1 MDAVMPHRVDLRLF
15 DMGEGGGTGEIV
27 AGETTRAG
35 AGGKSPG
42 MGAKETLRG
51 MCSGA
56 SLGALG
62 CVSAARASAADGS
75 LWMGMGGTRERRG
88 CGVKAPGVGVREGR
102 GSV

>member
-75 LWMGMGGTRERRG
+75 LWMGMGEARDRRD

>member
-1 MDAVMPHRVDLRLF
+1 MPHRVDFRLF
-15 DMGEGGGTGEIV
+15 DVVDVVGTGGIV

-42 MGAKETLRG
+42 VGAEETLRV

-56 SLGALG
+56 LLGALG

-102 GSV
+102 GSE